1 MHALIVVYLLGHF
14 LFLQA
19 LQREVNG
26 ICDVNLLDPVDAR
39 FRQRLDAE
47 IQWLHGKGLK
57 SEEKARYA
65 KMECRNAQGLLN
77 TVFTT
82 ENCSVKKLRKS
93 HHSLQC

>member
-1 MHALIVVYLLGHF
+1 M
-14 LFLQA
+14 
-19 LQREVNG
+19 NG

-65 KMECRNAQGLLN
+65 QMECRNAQGLLN
-77 TVFTT
+77 TAYFYLQLKIVQ
-82 ENCSVKKLRKS
+82 LRS
-93 HHSLQC
+93 